1 MARFESCLAVA
12 LVLACLLPLRAS
24 AAPDRPVQ
32 LLPGLLV
39 HIRFSPDGRY
49 VLAQSH
55 SQVTVLTVQPFAVL
69 FSIPI
74 ESATVAEF
82 SADSRAGLLTR
93 PSEIATLA
101 QFSPDSRDVL
111 FAGSVRHLGFG
122 KPAPAELAAHVE
134 RWSVAGRKCIQ
145 STRISAQSCETLKLS
160 PDGNILVCV
169 DFQGTLHFLD
179 VASGKPVYK
188 RKGVLRPFVSWYWA
202 VNHMY
207 TRSESG
213 DLGSAGIEFSPDGRY
228 ALVAGTGNSERRP
241 VAGWDSVARR
251 ELPPRGT
258 FKRAWVAGDFVF
270 VAPDRVLI
278 KGYKGRTRRAR
289 GVYTGDLVEVPSARV
304 VARPRLPAALRTRE
318 GEFCALA
325 SDPRFVILRL
335 CPACPAG
342 ALDYRTGLLLSAI
355 RSPVLDVLGG
365 RYVAQQAD
373 GEIGL
378 YEIGKSAPIATVR
391 LETR

>member
-1 MARFESCLAVA
+1 MARFESYLAAA
-12 LVLACLLPLRAS
+12 LLLACILPPPAT
-24 AAPDRPVQ
+24 AAPDQPVQ
-32 LLPGLLV
+32 PLPGLLV

-55 SQVTVLTVQPFAVL
+55 AEVTVLTVHPLAIL
-69 FSIPI
+69 FTIPV

-82 SADSRAGLLTR
+82 VPDSRAGLLTR
-93 PSEIATLA
+93 PREIATLA

-111 FAGSVRHLGFG
+111 LASSVRHLGFG
-122 KPAPAELAAHVE
+122 KPAPAELAEHVE
-134 RWSVAGRKCIQ
+134 RWSVAERKCIQ

-160 PDGNILVCV
+160 PDGSILGCV

-179 VASGKPVYK
+179 VASGKPVYEK
-188 RKGVLRPFVSWYWA
+188 RGVLRPFVDWYWA

-213 DLGSAGIEFSPDGRY
+213 DLGSAGIEFSPDSRY
-228 ALVAGTGNSERRP
+228 ALVATAGNSERRP

-270 VAPDRVLI
+270 VAPDCVLI
-278 KGYKGRTRRAR
+278 KGYKGRTRQAR
-289 GVYTGDLVEVPSARV
+289 GAYIGDLVEVPSARV
-304 VARPRLPAALRTRE
+304 VARPSLPAPLRTRE

-355 RSPVLDVLGG
+355 RSPVLDVLGSQ
-365 RYVAQQAD
+365 YVAQPD
-373 GEIGL
+373 NGKIGL
-378 YEIGKSAPIATVR
+378 YELGKSAPIATVQLDAR
-391 LETR
+391 

>member
-1 MARFESCLAVA
+1 V
-12 LVLACLLPLRAS
+12 
-24 AAPDRPVQ
+24 
-32 LLPGLLV
+32 LPGLLV

-55 SQVTVLTVQPFAVL
+55 AQVTVLTVHPLAIL
-69 FSIPI
+69 FTVPV
-74 ESATVAEF
+74 ESAAVAEF
-82 SADSRAGLLTR
+82 SPDSRAGLLTR
-93 PSEIATLA
+93 PSEVATFA

-111 FAGSVRHLGFG
+111 LAGSARHLGFG

-134 RWSVAGRKCIQ
+134 RWSVVERKCIQ
-145 STRISAQSCETLKLS
+145 STRISAQACETLKLS
-160 PDGNILVCV
+160 PDGSILGCV

-179 VASGKPVYK
+179 VVSGKPVYEK
-188 RKGVLRPFVSWYWA
+188 KGVLRPYVTWYWA

-228 ALVAGTGNSERRP
+228 ALVVRTGNSERRP

-258 FKRAWVAGDFVF
+258 FKRSWVAGDFVF

-278 KGYKGRTRRAR
+278 KGYKGRTRQAR
-289 GVYTGDLVEVPSARV
+289 GAYIGDLVEVPSARV
-304 VARPRLPAALRTRE
+304 VARPSLPAPLRTRE

-342 ALDYRTGLLLSAI
+342 ALEYQTGRLLSAI
-355 RSPVLDVLGG
+355 RSPVLDVLGS
-365 RYVAQQAD
+365 RYVAQPNN

-378 YEIGKSAPIATVR
+378 YEFGKPAPIATVQ
-391 LETR
+391 LDTR